1 MDVKKVLKG
10 LDKAEIEEIIYKSS
24 LTLEELPL
32 AESVFLENK
41 PRSFFCDEYGYSL
54 GKYHYTL
61 NRVIPKIQSYIKL
74 KLFGQQFKP

>member
-74 KLFGQQFKP
+74 KLFGQ

>member
-74 KLFGQQFKP
+74 KLFG

>member
-24 LTLEELPL
+24 LTLEELSL
-32 AESVFLENK
+32 AISVFLENK

-74 KLFGQQFKP
+74 KLFG

>member
-10 LDKAEIEEIIYKSS
+10 FDKAEIEEIIYKSS

-32 AESVFLENK
+32 AESVFLDNK

-61 NRVIPKIQSYIKL
+61 NRVIPKMQSYIKL
-74 KLFGQQFKP
+74 KLFG

>member
-1 MDVKKVLKG
+1 MNIKKIFKG
-10 LDKAEIEEIIYKSS
+10 LEQAEIQDIIYKSS

-32 AESVFLENK
+32 ALSVFLENK

-74 KLFGQQFKP
+74 KLFG